1 MQERDNDTNDDDYGK
16 HPLLNLPYLA
26 EDDLDQ
32 VAKGVAQTRKSCAP
46 QDCTEQIEEQEALPG
61 NRAHADHQG
70 AYYPEPI
77 EKADRENHEQIMA
90 VKQPRDPSCARLKRR
105 EMLEDT
111 LAEPPTQKKVAL
123 VSEKTTDRGSHDDKR
138 ELQIPSMRREPR
150 EREYGLT
157 FEHRSN
163 QNDSVPVCLD

>member
-1 MQERDNDTNDDDYGK
+1 
-16 HPLLNLPYLA
+16 
-26 EDDLDQ
+26 
-32 VAKGVAQTRKSCAP
+32 
-46 QDCTEQIEEQEALPG
+46 
-61 NRAHADHQG
+61 
-70 AYYPEPI
+70 
-77 EKADRENHEQIMA
+77 MA

-163 QNDSVPVCLD
+163 QNDSIPVCLD